1 MKRKDVLERNNYI
14 VELIKETK
22 DGVPAKEIDK
32 DCNLTATNRSL
43 VMRGLMKDHPEIQN
57 KGSRTSP
64 VYFWI
69 PEVKVEETPRETHS
83 PFLLNR
89 AAKENKNKEGYT
101 DMTAS
106 QAIKN
111 VEKTEKSSEPL
122 PNPGVGEVWSC
133 KKNDETAYIYVLAA
147 FQDGVDCVELE
158 EPSEEFVTHAI
169 GIEVLGKK
177 RIGSLRKLRFK
188 PLKYLKNRV
197 KFKDSVVLTS
207 ALNQIIDIFHLR
219 LYFKTPKPEVKV
231 KILEKPVEKIVEK
244 PVEKIVEKPVE
255 KIVMKPVIPDGYI
268 SKEEATNARLRV
280 EAAIWAEVARKL
292 MGKEAST

>member
-32 DCNLTATNRSL
+32 DCNLTPKNRYNI
-43 VMRGLMKDHPEIQN
+43 MARLMKEHPEI
-57 KGSRTSP
+57 KRSGTHDLP

-69 PEVKVEETPRETHS
+69 PEVKAEEKIKETHS

-147 FQDGVDCVELE
+147 FRDSVICMELE

-169 GIEVLGKK
+169 EIEVLGKK
-177 RIGSLRKLRFK
+177 RIGSLRKLRSK

-197 KFKDSVVLTS
+197 KFKDSVVLTC

-219 LYFKTPKPEVKV
+219 LYFKTPEPEVR
-231 KILEKPVEKIVEK
+231 VETKIVEK

-255 KIVMKPVIPDGYI
+255 KIVMKPVVPDGYM
-268 SKEEATNARLRV
+268 SKEEATNACLRV
-280 EAAIWAEVARKL
+280 EATIWAEVARKL
-292 MGKEAST
+292 MDKEAST

>member
-43 VMRGLMKDHPEIQN
+43 VMKNLMKDHPEIQR
-57 KGSRTSP
+57 KGNRTSP

-69 PEVKVEETPRETHS
+69 PEVKVEEKPKETHS

-106 QAIKN
+106 QAIRN

-133 KKNDETAYIYVLAA
+133 KKNDETGYVYILAA
-147 FQDGVDCVELE
+147 SRDGVDCVELE

-169 GIEVLGKK
+169 EIEVLGKK
-177 RIGSLRKLRFK
+177 RIGCVRKLRFK

-197 KFKDSVVLTS
+197 KFKDSVVLTC

-219 LYFKTPKPEVKV
+219 LYFKTPEPEVKV
-231 KILEKPVEKIVEK
+231 ETKIVEK

-255 KIVMKPVIPDGYI
+255 KIVMKPVVPDGYM
-268 SKEEATNARLRV
+268 SKEEAKNACLRV
-280 EAAIWAEVARKL
+280 EATIWAEVARKL
-292 MGKEAST
+292 MDKEAST